1 MNVSYQSSFN
11 VYKKISDK
19 SLIVSGKSSPHTE
32 VSLPFN
38 KRTNSNDQFDI
49 TLGNPSSRGQ
59 VWYTVEQ
66 IANKHRQITQNAIR
80 AQIFAAKPRLRAK
93 KKGGDD
99 WIQGNGL
106 APALRKVGRRLL
118 IDESLYSLWIDKG
131 CCNNG
136 VAK

>member
-1 MNVSYQSSFN
+1 MNVSYQSCFKA
-11 VYKKISDK
+11 YKKCADNA
-19 SLIVSGKSSPHTE
+19 LMVSGKPSPLTE
-32 VSLPFN
+32 LSVPFDI
-38 KRTNSNDQFDI
+38 RTNSNDKFDVA
-49 TLGNPSSRGQ
+49 LVDPSSRSQ

-66 IANKHRQITQNAIR
+66 LADKHRQFTQNAIR

-106 APALRKVGRRLL
+106 APALRKIGRRLL
-118 IDESLYSLWIDKG
+118 IDESLYSMWINSG
-131 CCNNG
+131 CCDNG